1 VLNITGGVQMRAVP
15 REIAQR
21 FARAFAGDQVGFSG
35 REITDY
41 LAQYSNVVKP
51 YDHYGFTPKREELF
65 VEALYSLLPR
75 EQYYALTDLCLSP
88 PPMRYT
94 VPSQEVRTDLL
105 NQLHSHLNV
114 EPVGMRFSTL
124 REHTFREDWI
134 TAYSR
139 VIANPA
145 AAITAARTLIETA
158 FRTIISERG
167 VQPDTSGDLGRL
179 LRQVEDVLQFNR
191 AENQEEHRIL
201 TGLTNIINGVA
212 GLSNQA
218 GDRHGLVGGEGID
231 NPAIAT
237 LVVNASGTVA
247 LFFIERHLLMPA

>member
-1 VLNITGGVQMRAVP
+1 MRAVP

-21 FARAFAGDQVGFSG
+21 FAIEFAGNRVGFSG

-41 LAQYSNVVKP
+41 LSRYSNAVKP

-65 VEALYSLLPR
+65 VEALYSLLPK
-75 EQYYALTDLCLSP
+75 EQYYALTDLCLDP
-88 PPMRYT
+88 PPMRYA
-94 VPSQEVRTDLL
+94 VPSEEVREDLL

-114 EPVGMRFSTL
+114 EPIGMRFSTL

-134 TAYSR
+134 TAYGR
-139 VIANPA
+139 VIASPA

-158 FRTIISERG
+158 FKTIIDERG
-167 VQPDTSGDLGRL
+167 VEPDRSGDLCRL
-179 LRQVEDVLQFNR
+179 LRQVEDVLKFNR

-201 TGLTNIINGVA
+201 NGLTNIINGVA

-247 LFFIERHLLMPA
+247 LFFIERHLLMPI

>member
-1 VLNITGGVQMRAVP
+1 MRAVP

-21 FARAFAGDQVGFSG
+21 FAIEFAGNRVGFSG

-41 LAQYSNVVKP
+41 LSRYSNVVKP
-51 YDHYGFTPKREELF
+51 YDHYGFTPKREDLF
-65 VEALYSLLPR
+65 VEALYSLLPK
-75 EQYYALTDLCLSP
+75 EQYYALTDLCLDP
-88 PPMRYT
+88 PPMRYA
-94 VPSQEVRTDLL
+94 VPSEEVRRNLL

-114 EPVGMRFSTL
+114 EPIGMRFSTL

-134 TAYSR
+134 TAYGR
-139 VIANPA
+139 IIASPA

-158 FRTIISERG
+158 FKTIIDERG
-167 VQPDTSGDLGRL
+167 VVPDRSGDLSRL

-201 TGLTNIINGVA
+201 SGLTNIINGVA

-231 NPAIAT
+231 NPTIAT

-247 LFFIERHLLMPA
+247 LFFIERHLLMPV

>member
-1 VLNITGGVQMRAVP
+1 MRYAVP
-15 REIAQR
+15 SE
-21 FARAFAGDQVGFSG
+21 
-35 REITDY
+35 
-41 LAQYSNVVKP
+41 
-51 YDHYGFTPKREELF
+51 
-65 VEALYSLLPR
+65 
-75 EQYYALTDLCLSP
+75 
-88 PPMRYT
+88 
-94 VPSQEVRTDLL
+94 EVRRNLL

-114 EPVGMRFSTL
+114 EPIGMRFSTL

-134 TAYSR
+134 TAYGR
-139 VIANPA
+139 IIASPA

-158 FRTIISERG
+158 FKTIIDERG
-167 VQPDTSGDLGRL
+167 VVPDRSGDLSRL

-201 TGLTNIINGVA
+201 SGLTNIINGVA

-231 NPAIAT
+231 NPTIAT

-247 LFFIERHLLMPA
+247 LFFIERHLLMPV